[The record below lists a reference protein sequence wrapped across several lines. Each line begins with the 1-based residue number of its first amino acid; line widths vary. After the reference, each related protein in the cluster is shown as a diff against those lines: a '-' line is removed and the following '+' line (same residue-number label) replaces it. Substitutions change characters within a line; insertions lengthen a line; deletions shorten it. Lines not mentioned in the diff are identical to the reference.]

1 METLTRR
8 LREPLLVVLAL
19 AAFALIGARWIWD
32 FRLGLPMH
40 IDEAGYT
47 TFSLLHYRALD
58 TGGLDSWVDSLMG
71 PGVFPPVLPGTT
83 SLAYALV
90 GVHRG
95 LGLFVALAYG
105 CIALLASYGL
115 GRAVAG
121 RAGGWLSLAV
131 AAATPVLISYSRS
144 FNFAIAAAAAAAVML
159 WALTRSD
166 GWLSPGWSA
175 LAGLGL
181 GAMVLARTMT
191 VAFVPAL
198 VVAAVI
204 AVAVGPRRLRRAGN
218 VLLSGAVALVLAG
231 PWYWRNGE
239 AVYDYLTT
247 FAYGDRSAEFG
258 GDESLLSP
266 RSWQH
271 MLEHILLGNIGLPLT
286 LVTVVCVALLVVA
299 SARAPGTDRPRLLRW
314 LSSPLLPSLLFVAW
328 AIVIL
333 TTTGNKD
340 SGTGF
345 LAPLV
350 PACAALVA
358 AAVVRR
364 SGWVRTALASAVVG
378 TLLLNTAAS
387 IGTANLLADGRL
399 VELGPLGPATV
410 VDGTGAVPRYIS
422 RGMLTPPEHRSQPLA
437 REQQLAWVASSR
449 RLAAALDPNELT
461 VFGFRH
467 RLLNVN
473 TVQLEQVLAGRQQL
487 PVTQVSPIDTPDA
500 ESMTAWL
507 EPLLACELL
516 LSDGES
522 FELRPVTDQ
531 AALQQAART
540 AGYAPTDQSWRLPDG
555 RVVTRWHRA
564 ACAS

>member
-1 METLTRR
+1 MERLVRR
-8 LREPLLVVLAL
+8 VREPLLVVLAL

-47 TFSLLHYRALD
+47 TFSLLHYEALES
-58 TGGLDSWVDSLMG
+58 GGLDSWLDSVMG
-71 PGVFPPVLPGTT
+71 PSVFAPLLPGTT
-83 SLAYALV
+83 SLAYTIA

-144 FNFAIAAAAAAAVML
+144 FNFAIAAAAATAVML
-159 WALTRSD
+159 WALARSD
-166 GWLSPGWSA
+166 RWLSPGWSA

-181 GAMVLARTMT
+181 AAMVLARTMT

-218 VLLSGAVALVLAG
+218 VLLSGAVALVVAG
-231 PWYWRNGE
+231 PWYHRNGE
-239 AVYDYLTT
+239 AVYDYLNT
-247 FAYGDRSAEFG
+247 FAYGDRSTEFG

-286 LVTVVCVALLVVA
+286 LVTVGCVALLVVA
-299 SARAPGTDRPRLLRW
+299 SARTPGTDRPRVLRW
-314 LSSPLLPSLLFVAW
+314 LSSPLLPSFLFVAW

-358 AAVVRR
+358 AAVVRQ
-364 SGWVRTALASAVVG
+364 SGWVRTASAAAVVA

-387 IGTANLLADGRL
+387 VGTANPLADGQE
-399 VELGPLGPATV
+399 VDLGPLGPATL
-410 VDGTGAVPRYIS
+410 VDGTGAVPRYIY
-422 RGMLTPPEHRSQPLA
+422 RGMQDPPVHRSQPLP
-437 REQQLAWVASSR
+437 RQQQLAYVAASR

-467 RLLNVN
+467 RLVNVN

-507 EPLLACELL
+507 EPLPACELL
-516 LSDGES
+516 LSEGES

-531 AALQQAART
+531 DALQQAART

-564 ACAS
+564 TCAP

>member
-1 METLTRR
+1 VANLVRR
-8 LREPLLVVLAL
+8 GREPLLVVLAV
-19 AAFALIGARWIWD
+19 AAFALIGARWIRD

-47 TFSLLHYRALD
+47 TFSLLHHRALES
-58 TGGLDSWVDSLMG
+58 GGLDAWVDSVMG
-71 PGVFPPVLPGTT
+71 SSVFAPLLPGTT
-83 SLAYALV
+83 SLAYALA

-105 CIALLASYGL
+105 CIALLASHGL

-131 AAATPVLISYSRS
+131 AAATPVLIAYSRS
-144 FNFAIAAAAAAAVML
+144 FNFAVAAAAAAAVLL
-159 WALTRSD
+159 WALARSD
-166 GWLSPGWSA
+166 RWLSPGWSA

-198 VVAAVI
+198 VVAAVV

-218 VLLSGAVALVLAG
+218 VLLSGLVALAVAG
-231 PWYWRNGE
+231 PWYYRNGE
-239 AVYDYLTT
+239 AVYDYLTS
-247 FAYGDRSAEFG
+247 FAYGDRSTEFG
-258 GDESLLSP
+258 GEESLLSP
-266 RSWQH
+266 RSWRH
-271 MLEHILLGNIGLPLT
+271 MLEHVLLGNVGLPLT
-286 LVTVVCVALLVVA
+286 LVAGACVGLLVVV
-299 SARAPGTDRPRLLRW
+299 SARTPGTDRPRVLRW
-314 LSSPLLPSLLFVAW
+314 LSSPLLPSFLFAGW

-364 SGWVRTALASAVVG
+364 SGWIRTALAAAVVG

-387 IGTANLLADGRL
+387 IGTANPLADGQ
-399 VELGPLGPATV
+399 EIGLGPLGRATL
-410 VDGTGAVPRYIS
+410 VDGTGAVPRYIY
-422 RGMLTPPEHRSQPLA
+422 RGMLTPPPHRSQPLA
-437 REQQLAWVASSR
+437 REVQLAWVAASR
-449 RLAAALDPNELT
+449 RIATALDPNELT

-487 PVTQVSPIDTPDA
+487 PVTMVSPIDTPDA
-500 ESMTAWL
+500 PSMTAWL
-507 EPLLACELL
+507 EPLPACELL

-522 FELRPVTDQ
+522 FELLPVTDQ
-531 AALQQAART
+531 DALHQAAQA

-564 ACAS
+564 TCAT